1 MKKVLIPIISLC
13 LFGALSACVAE
24 KMELPEKT
32 SGELTFEAS
41 LEDMPFTKTSLAPGN
56 DTRPV
61 NWIAGDQACI
71 GGITSAAIPVEG
83 DATRAIFMASGA
95 LRENGV
101 YKAWYPASVYNGGT
115 PALPA
120 TQNWVDGR
128 IDNLPMYAQSSNLK
142 LPFKNL
148 CSVLSLQFTGPETV
162 TIGSVVLKTET
173 SGQYLSGPFTVN
185 WNDGNP
191 QITMTGGAGS
201 SQQVTL
207 NLGSGIQMTPGTP
220 VELLIAL
227 PPAAYAKNKLVFS
240 VYDTDGNEIER
251 YSSQKALTSSRNKY
265 YPIEKDQIGD
275 WDEQSMR
282 LVIKTLSSGTT
293 NATRFKLPFTSSH
306 SPSFSTP
313 VPANTVLTIDWGDG
327 TVKTYWG
334 GDLNASYDLTHTYA
348 DNDTEYTITITSK
361 ARTADAARIPD
372 FRLNYVASLT
382 NSQLLLREVLDP
394 ILKEV
399 DSDFN
404 NVFKGASNLVSV
416 PSDVFSK
423 NPGATS
429 FKGAFQGCSSL
440 TSIPENL
447 FATNTEVT
455 SFESAFEDC
464 SKLTTIPDDLFA
476 TNREVTSFYRTF
488 YGCSG
493 LTCSLKSNWFKT
505 NTKVQSFYYTFANC
519 TNLQGSIPV
528 DFFSYDG
535 YAGAESITDIQ
546 GVFINCMNL
555 TGAIPEDLFKYLPN
569 LQNFKEI
576 FNGCE
581 KLTLASTTSSK
592 LFCSHAN
599 HKNIKDFSNVFR
611 SCKALTTIPSDIFAE
626 NTGAE
631 NFLAVFA
638 ETGDGIVVPANLF
651 ANNINATCFSYL
663 FFGSKIQEI
672 PGGLFARNKKVTN
685 FSNTFQ
691 NAYDLKFL
699 GDPFIDGT
707 YTNKTNRFAEVSSV
721 DFTRCF
727 NWTSKNKG
735 FGNAGAAPDLWN
747 YAGNANFTKTH
758 CFETRKDQT
767 GNTFDEKYINVFTNY
782 IDIKAHPDWLTL
794 AP

>member
-24 KMELPEKT
+24 KMELPEET

-83 DATRAIFMASGA
+83 DATRAIFLASGA

-162 TIGSVVLKTET
+162 TIGSVVVKTET

-282 LVIKTLSSGTT
+282 LVIKTLSGNGNSSI
-293 NATRFKLPFTSSH
+293 RFKIPFASSNTSSDNID
-306 SPSFSTP
+306 

-334 GDLNASYDLTHTYA
+334 GKMNAINDLTHKYA
-348 DNDTEYTITITSK
+348 NSDTEYTITITSK
-361 ARTADAARIPD
+361 ARTADAARIPA
-372 FRLNYVASLT
+372 FRFYWVSPNFGQS
-382 NSQLLLREVLDP
+382 LLREVLDP
-394 ILKEV
+394 ILKME
-399 DSDFN
+399 DSGFLH
-404 NVFKGASNLVSV
+404 VFYGASNLVSV

-440 TSIPENL
+440 TSIPEDL

-455 SFESAFEDC
+455 TFESAFEDC
-464 SKLTTIPDDLFA
+464 SKLTTIPEDLFA

-493 LTCSLKSNWFKT
+493 LTCSLKSNWFKN

-672 PGGLFARNKKVTN
+672 PGGLFARNKKVTD

-727 NWTSKNKG
+727 NWTSKLIT
-735 FGNAGAAPDLWN
+735 NAGAAPDLWN
-747 YAGNANFTKTH
+747 YADNAKFDKTQ
-758 CFETRKDQT
+758 CFETRDNPNSSNPRFTIDNIKM
-767 GNTFDEKYINVFTNY
+767 FTNY
-782 IDIKAHPDWLTL
+782 NDIVAHPDWLTL